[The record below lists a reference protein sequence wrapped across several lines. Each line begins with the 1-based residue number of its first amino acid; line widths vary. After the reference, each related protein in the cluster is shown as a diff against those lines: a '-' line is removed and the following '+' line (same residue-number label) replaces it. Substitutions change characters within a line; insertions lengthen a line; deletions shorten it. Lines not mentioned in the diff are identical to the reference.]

1 MAVSKFFARVAF
13 VAALAW
19 VGGPAL
25 GADVV
30 APRPVAPAVVG
41 APPALGGAGPVI
53 VEGEA
58 APGGCATCQH
68 GAAAGTCSRCAKWLA
83 LHKHKGQFPVTL
95 CPGACFGYFQTQWRK
110 WDEVCPYP
118 YLGTGVSDA
127 LRVPGPV
134 VAPKAGSELNPPRTL
149 DPKAAPKMPEPKK
162 LGAAPVGVPA
172 PKAAPAAAPVLK
184 SYAVSD
190 LPPIPPAP
198 SKFVP

>member
-1 MAVSKFFARVAF
+1 MAVSKFFARAAF

-19 VGGPAL
+19 AGGEAL

-30 APRPVAPAVVG
+30 PPRPIAPAVVG
-41 APPALGGAGPVI
+41 APPVLGAGPVI

-58 APGGCATCQH
+58 GPGGCATCQH

-127 LRVPGPV
+127 GRLPGPV
-134 VAPKAGSELNPPRTL
+134 VAPKTGTELTPPRTL
-149 DPKAAPKMPEPKK
+149 DPKAPKMPDPKK
-162 LGAAPVGVPA
+162 LGSAPVGAPA
-172 PKAAPAAAPVLK
+172 PKATPATATPVLK

-198 SKFVP
+198 GKFVP